1 MFMRVFRGR
10 IYPTVGPS
18 RRRPWARLR
27 PGRLLETGLRRNSQE
42 LLTAALGPVI
52 QDQGTRA
59 RSLITL
65 VKLPQIL
72 LNLSQFFRT
81 TGRTRRIWLI
91 RSLRTEVSFQRIAD
105 HVADRL
111 FLRFCPGLEQ
121 LFQIIRNRNG
131 KLCQGVRPPSYPSF
145 SLRPRLFLP
154 ESTKGPRDGNP
165 EIYALDLATKRL
177 TRLTDNPAYDTA
189 PQLLGRRIVFQS
201 NRDGQQRIYSMNLDG
216 SELNPV
222 TPDQVAEEPQWIR

>member
-1 MFMRVFRGR
+1 M
-10 IYPTVGPS
+10 
-18 RRRPWARLR
+18 
-27 PGRLLETGLRRNSQE
+27 
-42 LLTAALGPVI
+42 I

>member
-81 TGRTRRIWLI
+81 TGRTRRIWLLRSFRI
-91 RSLRTEVSFQRIAD
+91 RERKVSFQRIAD

-121 LFQIIRNRNG
+121 LFQIIRNRNR
-131 KLCQGVRPPSYPSF
+131 KLCQGVRPPSYPCPTIF

-154 ESTKGPRDGNP
+154 ESIKGPRSCWPYRSDRSSQACTPAGN
-165 EIYALDLATKRL
+165 R
-177 TRLTDNPAYDTA
+177 
-189 PQLLGRRIVFQS
+189 
-201 NRDGQQRIYSMNLDG
+201 
-216 SELNPV
+216 
-222 TPDQVAEEPQWIR
+222 